1 MVKEIKII
9 GLENFPDVKPGD
21 DLGKLIV
28 EIAKLNGIEIEDGD
42 IIVVSSKIVS
52 KAEGRIINLQEINP
66 SEEALR
72 LSELTNLDPKL
83 IELILKEGEVLK
95 IKPDLIIT
103 FVRNRIVC
111 GNSGIDFSN
120 VNGSG
125 INITLLPEDP
135 DKSAKL
141 IRKRIEEITGK
152 KIAVLIVD
160 TCGRPFRKGV
170 VNFVIGLSGI
180 NPFRSYVGKKD
191 KYGYTML
198 RTIVCIVDE
207 IAAAT
212 ELVIGQGNE
221 GIPVA
226 IVKGVEYEPCEECTA
241 QDITMPKEQW
251 LFK

>member
-226 IVKGVEYEPCEECTA
+226 IVKGVKYEPCEECTA